1 MEKNAPPNLRNLL
14 IKKSEIILI
23 NKQQALM
30 YIYMKIKTTL
40 LLIYIFW
47 LLTTKLYTNIN
58 DAQRFTSVERI

>member
-1 MEKNAPPNLRNLL
+1 MLPPNLRNLL

>member
-58 DAQRFTSVERI
+58 DAQRFSSVERI